1 MKRFLT
7 TTLILATLAAPG
19 CSRKVPEDPF
29 KAEQQRVLNNRGRLV
44 LDLARPENM
53 HAAKIEGATL
63 VRGLN
68 GTGADEPPSTY
79 QQLVL
84 QDLQR
89 DVDQKRTAKSQ
100 IASLDTAIVLLE
112 TIVPPG
118 ARVGDRLDVTLKLQ
132 PGSEAT
138 SVQGG
143 YVRDAELYQYMAADV
158 IRRGY
163 KLGVVDG
170 YVTLDPDLVANKSP
184 VAYKQ
189 GKIVG
194 GAVVSRSR
202 PIWLELKENERSP
215 GVAKQVEDVINKRF
229 SYTKT
234 GYAGKKKVAEAK
246 AGATRINLEVPD
258 EYRDNIVRYVN
269 VVCAISFFET
279 SDELNERI
287 DRLAVQLLN
296 PETSEFA
303 SIQLEAIGPRNEKV
317 LDAIRKGMTSPDAA
331 VRFNSAI
338 TSAYFNERSDRQQT
352 ARILAE
358 FAATDPERR
367 PAALATLGVCMKTSF
382 DVDAELRKLLAAPE
396 NETRYGAFRALWT
409 RNPSDYMIQGENLA
423 NQFAYHC
430 LNCGGTPFA
439 HVAMSDRPEIVLFNA
454 DQIFLQGEI
463 YIEANPRLTIRAD
476 GDEIVVK
483 KYETT
488 DGVNQQR
495 RVGFK
500 VDETIRAIVE
510 IGGSYSDVVS
520 FLTQAKSAGHLK
532 SIGPDGTATACAFGI
547 DSLPGAKNTRFK
559 RVRDVEEIARREEAR
574 EAAERAAKEENRSI
588 WSRMNPASWF
598 GNDEEKAASNDDFNF
613 DEFDAANGETS
624 DSDDA
629 PTDSQD
635 FDAKTETADAA
646 LKNDEFA
653 VDEEETEAEE

>member
-520 FLTQAKSAGHLK
+520 FLTQAKSAGCLK
-532 SIGPDGTATACAFGI
+532 SIGPDGAATACAFGI

>member
-19 CSRKVPEDPF
+19 CTRKVPEDPF
-29 KAEQQRVLNNRGRLV
+29 RAEQQRVLNNRGRLV
-44 LDLARPENM
+44 QDLARPENL

-63 VRGLN
+63 VRGLA

-118 ARVGDRLDVTLKLQ
+118 ARAGDRLDVTLKLQ

-143 YVRDAELYQYMAADV
+143 YVRAAELYQYMAADV

-170 YVTLDPDLVANKSP
+170 YVTLDPDLVANQSP

-215 GVAKQVEDVINKRF
+215 GIAKQVEDVINKRF
-229 SYTKT
+229 NYTKT

-246 AGATRINLEVPD
+246 AGATRINLEVPE

-279 SDELNERI
+279 DDELNERI

-338 TSAYFNERSDRQQT
+338 TSAYFNERPDRRQT

-358 FAATDPERR
+358 FAATDAERR

-409 RNPSDYMIQGENLA
+409 RNPSDYMIQGENLG
-423 NQFAYHC
+423 NQFAYHS

-439 HVAMSDRPEIVLFNA
+439 HVAMSDRPEVVLFNA

-488 DGVNQQR
+488 DGINEQR

-500 VDETIRAIVE
+500 VDETIRAIVAV
-510 IGGSYSDVVS
+510 GGSYSDVVS
-520 FLTQAKSAGHLK
+520 FLTQAKSADFLK
-532 SIGPDGTATACAFGI
+532 SIGTDGTATACAFGI
-547 DSLPGAKNTRFK
+547 DALPGAKNTRFK
-559 RVRDVEEIARREEAR
+559 RIRDVEEIARREEAR
-574 EAAERAAKEENRSI
+574 EAAERAAKQENRSI

-598 GNDEEKAASNDDFNF
+598 GNDEAKTASNDDFNF
-613 DEFDAANGETS
+613 DEFDAANDGETGS
-624 DSDDA
+624 DASSG
-629 PTDSQD
+629 SQE
-635 FDAKTETADAA
+635 FDAETETADAA

-653 VDEEETEAEE
+653 VDEGEAEE

>member
-367 PAALATLGVCMKTSF
+367 PDALATLGVCMKTSF

-454 DQIFLQGEI
+454 DQLFLQGEI
-463 YIEANPRLTIRAD
+463 YIEANPRLPIRAD
-476 GDEIVVK
+476 SDEIVVK

-520 FLTQAKSAGHLK
+520 FLTQAKSAGCLK
-532 SIGPDGTATACAFGI
+532 SIGPDGAATACAFGI

>member
-7 TTLILATLAAPG
+7 ITLALTALVALG

-29 KAEQQRVLNNRGRLV
+29 KLEQQRILNNRGRLIQ
-44 LDLARPENM
+44 DLARPENL

-63 VRGLN
+63 VRGLA

-112 TIVPPG
+112 TVVPPG
-118 ARVGDRLDVTLKLQ
+118 ARAGDRLDVSLTLQ
-132 PGSEAT
+132 PGSEAS

-143 YVRDAELYQYMAADV
+143 YVRGAELYQYMAADV

-184 VAYKQ
+184 VAYKK

-194 GAVVSRSR
+194 GAVVARSR
-202 PIWLELKENERSP
+202 PIWLELKENERSA
-215 GVAKQVEDVINKRF
+215 GIAKQVEDVINKRF
-229 SYTKT
+229 SYTKS
-234 GYAGKKKVAEAK
+234 GYAGKKEVAEAK
-246 AGATRINLEVPD
+246 SGATRINLEVPE

-279 SDELNERI
+279 NDELNERI

-296 PETSEFA
+296 EETSEFA
-303 SIQLEAIGPRNEKV
+303 SVQLEAIGPSNEKV
-317 LDAIRKGMTSPDAA
+317 VDAIRKGMTSPNAA

-338 TSAYFNERSDRQQT
+338 TSAYFNIRADRQQT
-352 ARILAE
+352 ARILAD
-358 FAATDPERR
+358 FAANDPERR
-367 PAALATLGVCMKTSF
+367 PASLATLGVCMKTSF

-423 NQFAYHC
+423 NQFAYHS

-463 YIEANPRLTIRAD
+463 YIEANPRLTIRTD

-483 KYETT
+483 KYETS
-488 DGVNQQR
+488 DGVNEQR

-520 FLTQAKSAGHLK
+520 FLTQAKSAGLLK

-547 DSLPGAKNTRFK
+547 DALPGAKNTRFK
-559 RVRDVEEIARREEAR
+559 RVQDVEEIARREEAR
-574 EAAERAAKEENRSI
+574 EAAERASKKEKRSV
-588 WSRMNPASWF
+588 WSRMNPATWF
-598 GNDEEKAASNDDFNF
+598 GNDEAKPASDDDFSF
-613 DEFDAANGETS
+613 DEFEAANGETP
-624 DSDDA
+624 DSNDA
-629 PTDSQD
+629 SSKE
-635 FDAKTETADAA
+635 FDAETEKADAA

-653 VDEEETEAEE
+653 VDETEE

>member
-19 CSRKVPEDPF
+19 CARKVPEDPF
-29 KAEQQRVLNNRGRLV
+29 RVEQQRVLNNRGRLV
-44 LDLARPENM
+44 QDLARPENL

-63 VRGLN
+63 VRGLA

-215 GVAKQVEDVINKRF
+215 GIAKQVEDVVNKRF
-229 SYTKT
+229 SYTKS

-246 AGATRINLEVPD
+246 AGATRINLEVPE

-279 SDELNERI
+279 DDELNERI
-287 DRLAVQLLN
+287 DRLAVQLLE
-296 PETSEFA
+296 PKTSEFA
-303 SIQLEAIGPRNEKV
+303 SIQLEAIGPRNAKV
-317 LDAIRKGMTSPDAA
+317 LDAIRKGMESADPT

-338 TSAYFNERSDRQQT
+338 TSAYFNERPDRQKT

-358 FAATDPERR
+358 FAANDVERR
-367 PAALATLGVCMKTSF
+367 PASLATLGVCMKTSF

-423 NQFAYHC
+423 NQFAYHS

-463 YIEANPRLTIRAD
+463 YIEANPRLTIRTD

-483 KYETT
+483 KYETS
-488 DGVNQQR
+488 DGVNEQR

-520 FLTQAKSAGHLK
+520 FLTQAKSGDHLK
-532 SIGPDGTATACAFGI
+532 SIGTDGTATACAFGI
-547 DSLPGAKNTRFK
+547 DALPGAKNTRFK
-559 RVRDVEEIARREEAR
+559 RVRDVEAIARREEAR
-574 EAAERAAKEENRSI
+574 EAAERAAKQENRSI

-598 GNDEEKAASNDDFNF
+598 GNDEEKTASDDDFNF
-613 DEFDAANGETS
+613 DEFDAANGEDAGS
-624 DSDDA
+624 DAASSG
-629 PTDSQD
+629 SQD
-635 FDAKTETADAA
+635 FDAETETADAA

-653 VDEEETEAEE
+653 VDEEEAEE

>member
-7 TTLILATLAAPG
+7 ITLALATLAAAPG
-19 CSRKVPEDPF
+19 CAKKVPEDPF

-44 LDLARPENM
+44 QDLARPANL

-89 DVDQKRTAKSQ
+89 DVEQKRTAKSQ

-112 TIVPPG
+112 TVVPPG
-118 ARVGDRLDVTLKLQ
+118 ARVGDRLDVTLRLQ
-132 PGSEAT
+132 PGSEAS

-143 YVRDAELYQYMAADV
+143 FVRDAELYQYMAADV

-170 YVTLDPDLVANKSP
+170 FVTLDPDLVAKKSP

-194 GAVVSRSR
+194 GARVSRSR
-202 PIWLELKENERSP
+202 PIWLELKENERSS
-215 GVAKQVEDVINKRF
+215 GVAKQVQDVINKRF
-229 SYTKT
+229 SYTRT
-234 GYAGKKKVAEAK
+234 GYAGKKRVAEAQ
-246 AGATRINLEVPD
+246 AGATRINLEVPE
-258 EYRDNIVRYVN
+258 EYRDNVVRYVN

-287 DRLAVQLLN
+287 DRLAVQLLD

-303 SIQLEAIGPRNEKV
+303 SIQLEAIGPRNEKA
-317 LDAIRKGMTSPDAA
+317 LDAIRKGMDSADPT

-338 TSAYFNERSDRQQT
+338 TAAYFNERPDRQKT
-352 ARILAE
+352 ARILAD
-358 FAATDPERR
+358 FAANDPTRR

-423 NQFAYHC
+423 NQFGYHC
-430 LNCGGTPFA
+430 LNCGGAPFA

-463 YIEANPRLTIRAD
+463 YIEANSRLTIRTD

-483 KYETT
+483 KYETS
-488 DGVNQQR
+488 DGVNEQR

-520 FLTQAKSAGHLK
+520 FLTQAKSGDFLK
-532 SIGPDGTATACAFGI
+532 AIADDGTATACAFGI

-574 EAAERAAKEENRSI
+574 EAAERAKDEKKSV

-598 GNDEEKAASNDDFNF
+598 GGDEKTKPSDEFSL
-613 DEFDAANGETS
+613 DEFDAANDEEPA
-624 DSDDA
+624 SDDA
-629 PTDSQD
+629 S
-635 FDAKTETADAA
+635 AADDA

-653 VDEEETEAEE
+653 VDEESEASE

>member
-7 TTLILATLAAPG
+7 TALILATLAAPG

-29 KAEQQRVLNNRGRLV
+29 RAEQQRIMNNRGRLV

-63 VRGLN
+63 VRGLA

-132 PGSEAT
+132 PGSEAS

-143 YVRDAELYQYMAADV
+143 YVRGAELYQYMAADV

-215 GVAKQVEDVINKRF
+215 GIAKQVEDVINKRF

-246 AGATRINLEVPD
+246 SGATRINLEVPE

-279 SDELNERI
+279 ADELNERI
-287 DRLAVQLLN
+287 DRLAVQLLD

-303 SIQLEAIGPRNEKV
+303 SSQLEAIGPSNEKV
-317 LDAIRKGMTSPDAA
+317 VDAIRKGTTSPDAT

-338 TSAYFNERSDRQQT
+338 TSAYFNIRADRQQT
-352 ARILAE
+352 ARVLAE
-358 FAATDPERR
+358 FAATDAERR
-367 PAALATLGVCMKTSF
+367 PASLATLGVCMKTSF

-439 HVAMSDRPEIVLFNA
+439 HVAMSSRPEIVLFNA

-463 YIEANPRLTIRAD
+463 YIEANPRLTIRTD

-488 DGVNQQR
+488 DGINEQR

-500 VDETIRAIVE
+500 VDETIRAIVAV
-510 IGGSYSDVVS
+510 GGSYSDVVS
-520 FLTQAKSAGHLK
+520 FLTQAKTAGCLK
-532 SIGPDGTATACAFGI
+532 SIGPDGAANACAFGI
-547 DSLPGAKNTRFK
+547 DALPGAKNTRFK
-559 RVRDVEEIARREEAR
+559 RVRNVEEIARREEAR
-574 EAAERAAKEENRSI
+574 EAAERAAKEEKKSI

-598 GNDEEKAASNDDFNF
+598 GDDKEDAKPSDEFSF
-613 DEFDAANGETS
+613 DEFDAANDEE
-624 DSDDA
+624 DA
-629 PTDSQD
+629 PSDKK
-635 FDAKTETADAA
+635 FDAETENADAA

-653 VDEEETEAEE
+653 VDEAKE

>member
-1 MKRFLT
+1 
-7 TTLILATLAAPG
+7 
-19 CSRKVPEDPF
+19 
-29 KAEQQRVLNNRGRLV
+29 
-44 LDLARPENM
+44 
-53 HAAKIEGATL
+53 
-63 VRGLN
+63 
-68 GTGADEPPSTY
+68 
-79 QQLVL
+79 
-84 QDLQR
+84 
-89 DVDQKRTAKSQ
+89 
-100 IASLDTAIVLLE
+100 
-112 TIVPPG
+112 
-118 ARVGDRLDVTLKLQ
+118 
-132 PGSEAT
+132 
-138 SVQGG
+138 
-143 YVRDAELYQYMAADV
+143 
-158 IRRGY
+158 
-163 KLGVVDG
+163 
-170 YVTLDPDLVANKSP
+170 
-184 VAYKQ
+184 
-189 GKIVG
+189 
-194 GAVVSRSR
+194 
-202 PIWLELKENERSP
+202 
-215 GVAKQVEDVINKRF
+215 
-229 SYTKT
+229 
-234 GYAGKKKVAEAK
+234 
-246 AGATRINLEVPD
+246 
-258 EYRDNIVRYVN
+258 
-269 VVCAISFFET
+269 
-279 SDELNERI
+279 
-287 DRLAVQLLN
+287 
-296 PETSEFA
+296 
-303 SIQLEAIGPRNEKV
+303 
-317 LDAIRKGMTSPDAA
+317 
-331 VRFNSAI
+331 
-338 TSAYFNERSDRQQT
+338 
-352 ARILAE
+352 E

-439 HVAMSDRPEIVLFNA
+439 HVAMSSRPEIVLFNA

-532 SIGPDGTATACAFGI
+532 SIGPDGAATACAFGI

>member
-7 TTLILATLAAPG
+7 ITLALATLAPVAPG
-19 CSRKVPEDPF
+19 CSKKVPEDPF
-29 KAEQQRVLNNRGRLV
+29 KVEQQRVLNNRGRLV
-44 LDLARPENM
+44 QDLARPENL

-118 ARVGDRLDVTLKLQ
+118 ARVGDRLDVTLTLQ

-143 YVRDAELYQYMAADV
+143 FVRDAELYQYMAADV

-170 YVTLDPDLVANKSP
+170 FVTLDPDLVAKKSP

-194 GAVVSRSR
+194 GARVARSR

-215 GVAKQVEDVINKRF
+215 GIAKQVEDVINKRF
-229 SYTKT
+229 SYTKS

-246 AGATRINLEVPD
+246 AGATRINLEVPE

-279 SDELNERI
+279 ADELNERV

-296 PETSEFA
+296 PEESEFA

-317 LDAIRKGMTSPDAA
+317 LDAIRKGMDSSDPT

-338 TSAYFNERSDRQQT
+338 ASAYFNERPDRQRT
-352 ARILAE
+352 ARILAD
-358 FAATDPERR
+358 FAANDAERR

-409 RNPSDYMIQGENLA
+409 RNPSDYMIQGENLGDR
-423 NQFAYHC
+423 FGYHC
-430 LNCGGTPFA
+430 LNCGGAPFA
-439 HVAMSDRPEIVLFNA
+439 HVSMSDRPEIVLFNA
-454 DQIFLQGEI
+454 EQIFLQGEF
-463 YIEANPRLTIRAD
+463 YIEANPRLTIRTD

-483 KYETT
+483 KYETS
-488 DGVNQQR
+488 DGINEQR

-500 VDETIRAIVE
+500 VDEIIRAIVE

-520 FLTQAKSAGHLK
+520 FLTQAKSGDYLK
-532 SIGPDGTATACAFGI
+532 SIGADGTATACAFGI
-547 DSLPGAKNTRFK
+547 DALPGAKNARFK
-559 RVRDVEEIARREEAR
+559 RIRDVAEIERREEAR
-574 EAAERAAKEENRSI
+574 TAAELASKKEKKSF
-588 WSRMNPASWF
+588 WSRMNPTSWF
-598 GNDEEKAASNDDFNF
+598 GSDAQEPKPSDEFSL
-613 DEFDAANGETS
+613 DEFDAANGEAPET
-624 DSDDA
+624 DA
-629 PTDSQD
+629 SQE
-635 FDAKTETADAA
+635 FDAETESADAA

-653 VDEEETEAEE
+653 VDEESEKTE